1 MLLGSLYWVTGHR
14 LGEGFLEATLA
25 LEPGH
30 PIFQGHFPGQPVVP
44 GVCMMQ
50 VVKELLEAYAL
61 AETPT
66 RLVHADSAK
75 FLSLI
80 DPRDTRSVEAELRYV
95 RDGDIK
101 GDIKVVARLY
111 NETTTFFKYS
121 AVFRIS

>member
-1 MLLGSLYWVTGHR
+1 MLLGSLYQVAGHR
-14 LGEGFLEATLA
+14 LGEGLLEATLA
-25 LEPGH
+25 LDPGH
-30 PIFQGHFPGQPVVP
+30 PIFEGHFPGQPVVP

-50 VVKELLEAYAL
+50 VVKELLEAYVLEEA
-61 AETPT
+61 PT

-80 DPRDTRSVEAELRYV
+80 DPRETRSVEAELRYV
-95 RDGDIK
+95 RE

-111 NETTTFFKYS
+111 NEATTFFKYS